1 MTARTG
7 AYGSLE
13 ELVPLPGGE
22 LVPEPVAKVCEL
34 TYYCEFRD
42 IHARTDGYRTIA
54 KLVATTLP
62 RR

>member
-13 ELVPLPGGE
+13 ELVPLPSGE

-42 IHARTDGYRTIA
+42 IHARTDGYRIIA
-54 KLVATTLP
+54 KLVAKTLP